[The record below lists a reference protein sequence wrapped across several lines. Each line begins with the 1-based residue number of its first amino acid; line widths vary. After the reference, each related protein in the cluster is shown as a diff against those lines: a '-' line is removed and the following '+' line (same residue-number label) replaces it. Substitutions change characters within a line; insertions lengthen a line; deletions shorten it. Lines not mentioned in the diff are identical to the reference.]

1 MLNLRCKNP
10 ECFAVVNFGAVHA
23 STQRFDEAAKLDS
36 CLGSGTVAVI
46 AIPLAFR
53 RSAACAV
60 EATNGPAVQSLT
72 WTPTVK
78 NPRLKKVFPR
88 TETGPLLSSENFQ
101 EQKRASL
108 STRTQIHA
116 NNWFYSMTC
125 PTPRPPLGRC
135 RELPARSSLT

>member
-1 MLNLRCKNP
+1 MLAHFMDISSTATVTGPWALRRRSQGFWP
-10 ECFAVVNFGAVHA
+10 IGPQADVSAVIVELPDLNHFPV
-23 STQRFDEAAKLDS
+23 L
-36 CLGSGTVAVI
+36 VI

-53 RSAACAV
+53 RTAWKR
-60 EATNGPAVQSLT
+60 TNGPAVQSLT

-108 STRTQIHA
+108 SGTQIHA
-116 NNWFYSMTC
+116 NNWF
-125 PTPRPPLGRC
+125 
-135 RELPARSSLT
+135 